1 MFLHAYMHIIII
13 LYVCQYLICRKDFG
27 LGIIILSD
35 ILSNT
40 VVICILGGIVIMM
53 ILLIGNIPCTQNN

>member
-13 LYVCQYLICRKDFG
+13 LYVCQYLICQKDFG

-35 ILSNT
+35 ISSNT
-40 VVICILGGIVIMM
+40 VVTCILGYSY
-53 ILLIGNIPCTQNN
+53 NPE